1 MPIELFTTLNG
12 LWFLLAGIFLIGY
25 SLTDGFD
32 LGSGI
37 LHIFTKDENTRITYM
52 NAVGPVWDGNEVWL
66 IAGGGML
73 FAAFPVVYAVS
84 FSAFYLAILTVLW
97 ALILRAVAFEYRNKK
112 ESRAWRTFWDI
123 AYWLGNTIPAFLFGV
138 AVGNAVLG
146 IPIDQKG
153 VYHGTFFTL
162 LNPTAIFMGFV
173 SLFMYLMHGTAY
185 LLIKTEGKPFEFAKK
200 GAIAAFIGFLASL
213 ALADFFIIAL
223 KSELFINFFDYPLFW
238 IAPILMVIGLVLYFK
253 YLVVDE
259 KYEKVIYGSTLTI
272 LGTVLTIALASYPVF
287 IRSTIDEKYNLTIW
301 NSASSDLTL
310 TIMLISTLIFLPIVI
325 GYTIYVYK
333 VFKGKVS
340 TEGGYG
346 H

>member
-1 MPIELFTTLNG
+1 MPVELFTTLNG
-12 LWFLLAGIFLIGY
+12 IWFILAGVFLIGY

-37 LHIFTKDENTRITYM
+37 LHLFTKDEETRLTYM

-84 FSAFYLAILTVLW
+84 FSAFYIAMFLVLW

-112 ESRAWRTFWDI
+112 QSKLWKGWWDF
-123 AYWLGNTIPAFLFGV
+123 AYWIGNTLPAFLFGV

-153 VYHGTFFTL
+153 VYHGSFLQL
-162 LNPTAIFMGFV
+162 LNPTAIFMGLV

-185 LLIKTEGKPFEFAKK
+185 LLIKTEGKSFEFAKRWAVI
-200 GAIAAFIGFLASL
+200 GFIGYTVSL
-213 ALADFFIIAL
+213 VVADFFIIAT
-223 KSELFINFFDYPLFW
+223 KPKLFMNFFDYPLFW
-238 IAPILMVIGLVLYFK
+238 IAPAIMIIGMVLFFK
-253 YLVVDE
+253 WLVVDE
-259 KYEKVIYGSTLTI
+259 KYNKVIYGSSLTI
-272 LGTVLTIALASYPVF
+272 IGTVLTIAFASYPVF
-287 IRSTIDEKYNLTIW
+287 IRSTIDEKYSLTIW
-301 NSASSDLTL
+301 NSASSNLTL
-310 TIMLISTLIFLPIVI
+310 TIMLISTLMFLPII
-325 GYTIYVYK
+325 LWYTAYVYK

-340 TEGGYG
+340 AEGGYG

>member
-1 MPIELFTTLNG
+1 MPVELFTTLNG
-12 LWFLLAGIFLIGY
+12 IWFLLAGIFLVGY

-32 LGSGI
+32 LGAGI
-37 LHIFTKDENTRITYM
+37 LHIFTKDENTRLTYM

-97 ALILRAVAFEYRNKK
+97 ALILRAIAFEYRNKK
-112 ESRAWRTFWDI
+112 ESKTWRNAWDI
-123 AYWLGNTIPAFLFGV
+123 AYWIGNTVPAFLYGV

-153 VYHGTFFTL
+153 VFHGNFFTL
-162 LNPTAIFMGFV
+162 LNPPAIFMGLV
-173 SLFMYLMHGTAY
+173 SLFMFVIHGAAY

-200 GAIAAFIGFLASL
+200 AAIVGFLGYIASL
-213 ALADFFIIAL
+213 ILADFFIIAL
-223 KSELFINFFDYPLFW
+223 KPELFLNFFNYPLFW
-238 IAPILMVIGLVLYFK
+238 IAPIIMIIGIVLYFK
-253 YLVVDE
+253 WLVVDE
-259 KYEKVIYGSTLTI
+259 KYSKVIYASSLAI
-272 LGTVLTIALASYPVF
+272 IGTVLTIALASYPVF

-325 GYTIYVYK
+325 GYTIYVYR

-340 TEGGYG
+340 AEGGYG